1 MAKAL
6 EGNTA
11 SVTTSRAQLRQ
22 IGFLPL
28 LALFYGYT
36 AGGPFG
42 YEEIFQGSGPG
53 MSLVFL
59 TFVPFLWSIPISF
72 AAAEMNSILPVQGGF
87 YRWVRAAFGDFW
99 GFQCGWWNWTGTFL
113 ITAAYGVQLADTVAR
128 VLPVHNRFQHWVI
141 AFAFIV
147 LVGLLNFLGIR
158 LVGMVTMVLLL
169 LQMAPVAVFTY
180 FGFTH
185 AHFNP
190 FHPWMPPDHPW
201 REVNGVGLA
210 LGLWIY

>member
-53 MSLVFL
+53 MSLIFL

-72 AAAEMNSILPVQGGF
+72 AAAEIDRKS
-87 YRWVRAAFGDFW
+87 
-99 GFQCGWWNWTGTFL
+99 T
-113 ITAAYGVQLADTVAR
+113 
-128 VLPVHNRFQHWVI
+128 
-141 AFAFIV
+141 
-147 LVGLLNFLGIR
+147 LLNSSHLGISY
-158 LVGMVTMVLLL
+158 
-169 LQMAPVAVFTY
+169 AVFC
-180 FGFTH
+180 
-185 AHFNP
+185 
-190 FHPWMPPDHPW
+190 
-201 REVNGVGLA
+201 LK
-210 LGLWIY
+210 

>member
-72 AAAEMNSILPVQGGF
+72 AAAEMNSILPVQGD
-87 YRWVRAAFGDFW
+87 RKSTR
-99 GFQCGWWNWTGTFL
+99 
-113 ITAAYGVQLADTVAR
+113 
-128 VLPVHNRFQHWVI
+128 
-141 AFAFIV
+141 
-147 LVGLLNFLGIR
+147 LNSSHGYISY
-158 LVGMVTMVLLL
+158 
-169 LQMAPVAVFTY
+169 AVFC
-180 FGFTH
+180 
-185 AHFNP
+185 
-190 FHPWMPPDHPW
+190 
-201 REVNGVGLA
+201 LKKK
-210 LGLWIY
+210 

>member
-1 MAKAL
+1 MPKGL
-6 EGNTA
+6 ESSTA

-72 AAAEMNSILPVQGGF
+72 AAAEMNSILPGQGGF
-87 YRWVRAAFGDFW
+87 YRGLRAAFGDFW
-99 GFQCGWWNWTGTFL
+99 GFQWAGGTG
-113 ITAAYGVQLADTVAR
+113 R
-128 VLPVHNRFQHWVI
+128 E
-141 AFAFIV
+141 
-147 LVGLLNFLGIR
+147 
-158 LVGMVTMVLLL
+158 
-169 LQMAPVAVFTY
+169 
-180 FGFTH
+180 
-185 AHFNP
+185 HFC
-190 FHPWMPPDHPW
+190 
-201 REVNGVGLA
+201 
-210 LGLWIY
+210 

>member
-28 LALFYGYT
+28 LALCYGYT

-59 TFVPFLWSIPISF
+59 TFVPFLWSIPISL
-72 AAAEMNSILPVQGGF
+72 AAAAMNCVLPVQGGF
-87 YRWVRAAFGDFW
+87 YRWARAMLW
-99 GFQCGWWNWTGTFL
+99 
-113 ITAAYGVQLADTVAR
+113 
-128 VLPVHNRFQHWVI
+128 
-141 AFAFIV
+141 
-147 LVGLLNFLGIR
+147 
-158 LVGMVTMVLLL
+158 
-169 LQMAPVAVFTY
+169 
-180 FGFTH
+180 H
-185 AHFNP
+185 A
-190 FHPWMPPDHPW
+190 W
-201 REVNGVGLA
+201 
-210 LGLWIY
+210 

>member
-6 EGNTA
+6 ESNVA
-11 SVTTSRAQLRQ
+11 SVTISRAQLRQ

-87 YRWVRAAFGDFW
+87 YRWSRTAFGDFW
-99 GFQCGWWNWTGTFL
+99 GFQCGWWNWTGTSL
-113 ITAAYGVQLADTVAR
+113 MSGAYGVMLADYIGQLAPIQGKWA
-128 VLPVHNRFQHWVI
+128 HWLT
-141 AFAFIV
+141 AFAFLATV
-147 LVGLLNFLGIR
+147 AYLNIRGIR
-158 LVGMVTMVLLL
+158 PVGNLTFALLL
-169 LQMAPVAVFTY
+169 LALIPVAIFT
-180 FGFTH
+180 
-185 AHFNP
+185 
-190 FHPWMPPDHPW
+190 
-201 REVNGVGLA
+201 V
-210 LGLWIY
+210 

>member
-53 MSLVFL
+53 MSLIFL

-99 GFQCGWWNWTGTFL
+99 GFQAGWWNWTASFL
-113 ITAAYGVQLADTVAR
+113 LAAAYAVLTTDYLSFYFPAIVGWKHHLVSVLIIAAIAWINVRGIQMVGAVSTVLELF
-128 VLPVHNRFQHWVI
+128 VLLVI
-141 AFAFIV
+141 A
-147 LVGLLNFLGIR
+147 
-158 LVGMVTMVLLL
+158 
-169 LQMAPVAVFTY
+169 
-180 FGFTH
+180 
-185 AHFNP
+185 
-190 FHPWMPPDHPW
+190 
-201 REVNGVGLA
+201 A
-210 LGLWIY
+210 LCAIAASKWH

>member
-28 LALFYGYT
+28 LALFYDYM

-59 TFVPFLWSIPISF
+59 TFVPFLWSIRTSF
-72 AAAEMNSILPVQGGF
+72 AAAELNSILPMQAGF
-87 YRWVRAAFGDFW
+87 SSCRRAPSGDAP
-99 GFQCGWWNWTGTFL
+99 GFQC
-113 ITAAYGVQLADTVAR
+113 AR
-128 VLPVHNRFQHWVI
+128 WS
-141 AFAFIV
+141 
-147 LVGLLNFLGIR
+147 
-158 LVGMVTMVLLL
+158 
-169 LQMAPVAVFTY
+169 
-180 FGFTH
+180 
-185 AHFNP
+185 
-190 FHPWMPPDHPW
+190 W
-201 REVNGVGLA
+201 
-210 LGLWIY
+210 

>member
-22 IGFLPL
+22 IGSLPL

-87 YRWVRAAFGDFW
+87 YRWVRAACGGFW
-99 GFQCGWWNWTGTFL
+99 GFQCCWWDWSG
-113 ITAAYGVQLADTVAR
+113 R
-128 VLPVHNRFQHWVI
+128 V
-141 AFAFIV
+141 
-147 LVGLLNFLGIR
+147 R
-158 LVGMVTMVLLL
+158 LVSVH
-169 LQMAPVAVFTY
+169 
-180 FGFTH
+180 GFVCLR
-185 AHFNP
+185 
-190 FHPWMPPDHPW
+190 D
-201 REVNGVGLA
+201 R
-210 LGLWIY
+210 

>member
-36 AGGPFG
+36 AGGPFR

-59 TFVPFLWSIPISF
+59 PFVPFLWGIPISSG
-72 AAAEMNSILPVQGGF
+72 AARLKSVLPVQVGS
-87 YRWVRAAFGDFW
+87 YSWMHADFRYFW
-99 GFQCGWWNWTGTFL
+99 CFQCCCCYWPG
-113 ITAAYGVQLADTVAR
+113 
-128 VLPVHNRFQHWVI
+128 
-141 AFAFIV
+141 
-147 LVGLLNFLGIR
+147 
-158 LVGMVTMVLLL
+158 
-169 LQMAPVAVFTY
+169 
-180 FGFTH
+180 
-185 AHFNP
+185 
-190 FHPWMPPDHPW
+190 
-201 REVNGVGLA
+201 
-210 LGLWIY
+210 

>member
-87 YRWVRAAFGDFW
+87 YRWVRAAFGDFEIAESRAYPAVEPALHRQDAVHFCS
-99 GFQCGWWNWTGTFL
+99 GKRNRNAPEEGNKSEKDERHSGAGAL
-113 ITAAYGVQLADTVAR
+113 ENLLVAKRAASRIAVEECEKRKEPNLAQLR
-128 VLPVHNRFQHWVI
+128 PRGCHRRN
-141 AFAFIV
+141 
-147 LVGLLNFLGIR
+147 
-158 LVGMVTMVLLL
+158 
-169 LQMAPVAVFTY
+169 
-180 FGFTH
+180 
-185 AHFNP
+185 
-190 FHPWMPPDHPW
+190 
-201 REVNGVGLA
+201 
-210 LGLWIY
+210 